1 MSGEG
6 GVAPARVR
14 ALRALAKAIAAT
26 IWNQEIE
33 LPARA
38 QELPNLSSDDERDDA
53 EPPKSG

>member
-1 MSGEG
+1 MSGE